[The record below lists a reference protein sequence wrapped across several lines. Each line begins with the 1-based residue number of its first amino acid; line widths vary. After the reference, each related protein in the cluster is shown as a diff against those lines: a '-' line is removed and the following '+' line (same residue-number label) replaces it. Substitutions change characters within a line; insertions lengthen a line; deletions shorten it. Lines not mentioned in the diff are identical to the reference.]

1 MYNLW
6 KSKTQ
11 SCTTLRHDFWGWKQ
25 WWLRAVVTSH
35 AVVDIC
41 YFAYYSWSQIYV
53 YETGDKCVKNLVTL
67 SSFKP
72 PALALCMLIAVWY
85 WQHLEE
91 MGRHNENI
99 HPIWSASLNIKIYR
113 YKIPPEYISNIKC
126 VDNCIS
132 WWATKNYILG
142 QPTYDIHVIMRFS
155 FK

>member
-1 MYNLW
+1 MIDVLDLW
-6 KSKTQ
+6 MITMRVES
-11 SCTTLRHDFWGWKQ
+11 S
-25 WWLRAVVTSH
+25 SNI
-35 AVVDIC
+35 VDIC

-53 YETGDKCVKNLVTL
+53 YETGDKCVKNLLTL
-67 SSFKP
+67 SSFKLQCWLS
-72 PALALCMLIAVWY
+72 ACWLRCGIDNIFRGW
-85 WQHLEE
+85 
-91 MGRHNENI
+91 HNENI

-142 QPTYDIHVIMRFS
+142 QPTYDIHVIMRFY